1 MSDEQ
6 QPPPFTPGPTPEL
19 SPELPPYPPA
29 PPPPPPLPSSQRF
42 PTWKQAFVM
51 FGGGLALAIS
61 ACFGCLFTLD
71 FGGRRNSA
79 LEGLSIFLGILAF
92 VGLIGTLVGV
102 VLVLM
107 RMLRALFAKKD
118 ESRSGSTS

>member
-6 QPPPFTPGPTPEL
+6 
-19 SPELPPYPPA
+19 YPPA
-29 PPPPPPLPSSQRF
+29 PPPPLPPPSPPPQTPSSQRF

-51 FGGGLALAIS
+51 FGGGFALAVS
-61 ACFGCLFTLD
+61 ACFGCLFTLGS
-71 FGGRRNSA
+71 GGRTTNAS

-92 VGLIGTLVGV
+92 VSLLASLVGV

-107 RMLRALFAKKD
+107 RILRALFSRKD
-118 ESRSGSTS
+118 ERAS

>member
-1 MSDEQ
+1 MTDAP
-6 QPPPFTPGPTPEL
+6 QPPPFPTGIPPHPPTP
-19 SPELPPYPPA
+19 PPV
-29 PPPPPPLPSSQRF
+29 PSSQRF

-71 FGGRRNSA
+71 IGGRGGSS
-79 LEGLSIFLGILAF
+79 LEGVSMFLAILAF
-92 VGLIGTLVGV
+92 GGLLATGVGV

-107 RMLRALFAKKD
+107 RILRAMFAKTD
-118 ESRSGSTS
+118 ANGSSASSGSPS